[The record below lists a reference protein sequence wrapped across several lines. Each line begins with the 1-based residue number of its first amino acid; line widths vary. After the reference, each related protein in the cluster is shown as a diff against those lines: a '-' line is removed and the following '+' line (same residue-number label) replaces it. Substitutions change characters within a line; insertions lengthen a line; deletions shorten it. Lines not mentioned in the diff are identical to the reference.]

1 MNNREISRSELL
13 ASLEDLRSERKA
25 GQDDGER
32 LPPELQVH
40 QVELMVQNDE
50 LREIQHKFEGSLN
63 RYADLY
69 DFAPV
74 GYATFDG
81 KGCFREINLTA
92 AAMLGVERSHLL
104 GMPFGAYVAKGDI
117 QQFLDHLYACKA
129 RSAIT
134 AEITLA
140 PKGGKPLYVQ
150 LSSNCVTPAPPD
162 GPLYRTV
169 ITDLTEHRRAG
180 EELRLARQLKN
191 IIEFLPSAIFA
202 IDRDG
207 IVIAW
212 NRAMEDLTGIPK
224 DGMIGLGNHAYAVP
238 FYGEPRPILIDLV
251 MHGERTAR
259 LSYPELEG
267 EGEVLGA
274 QVYAPAL
281 YGGKGAHLAI
291 RAAPLRDDQ
300 GQRVGAIEQL
310 QDLTRQRSLEEA
322 GARAQ
327 KLESLGL
334 LAGGIAHDFNNYLAV
349 IPPNLQLI
357 KAKATKGL
365 EIERHLTAIQDVIRK
380 MVGLTNQLLT
390 FARGGAPVKKA
401 VSLAKLIE
409 ETSGFA
415 LRGSRSGCEL
425 SLAGDLW
432 LVEADEGQ
440 ISQVLSNL
448 VINANE
454 AMPAGGAIKIAA
466 ENARVKARSLPPLRA
481 GRYVKISVADSGQ
494 GIAAA
499 DLARI
504 FDPYFTTKQRGN
516 GLGLTTC
523 HSIITRHGGH
533 ISVASEVGKG
543 TTVDIYLPAARTHT
557 AAARDGGSGA
567 SEGKGRI
574 LLMDDERDIREA
586 TGEVLGVLGYE
597 VEYAAEG
604 EEAVRKYVEAKRAGE
619 PFAAVIMDLTI
630 RGGLGGKET
639 IARLREIDPGVKA
652 VVSSGYSNDPVMAD
666 FREHGFL
673 GVVAKPY
680 LIEELSKVLRR
691 VMAG

>member
-1 MNNREISRSELL
+1 M
-13 ASLEDLRSERKA
+13 
-25 GQDDGER
+25 
-32 LPPELQVH
+32 
-40 QVELMVQNDE
+40 
-50 LREIQHKFEGSLN
+50 
-63 RYADLY
+63 
-69 DFAPV
+69 

-92 AAMLGVERSHLL
+92 AAMLGAGRPRLL
-104 GMPFGAYVAKGDI
+104 GMPFMAYVAKGDI
-117 QQFLDHLYACKA
+117 QRFLDHLYACKA
-129 RSAIT
+129 TGANT
-134 AEITLA
+134 VEITLA
-140 PKGGKPLYVQ
+140 PNGGKPLYVQ

-162 GPLYRTV
+162 GPLYRTI
-169 ITDLTEHRRAG
+169 ITDLTERRRTG

-224 DGMIGLGNHAYAVP
+224 DGMIGLGDHAYAVP

-259 LSYPELEG
+259 LSYPELAS
-267 EGEVLGA
+267 EGEVLEA
-274 QVYAPAL
+274 QVFAPAL
-281 YGGKGAHLAI
+281 YGGKGAYLAV
-291 RAAPLRDDQ
+291 RAVPLRDDQ

-357 KAKATKGL
+357 KTKAAKGL
-365 EIERHLTAIQDVIRK
+365 DIERHLTAIQDVIRK

-390 FARGGAPVKKA
+390 FARGGSPVKKA

-409 ETSGFA
+409 ETSDFA

-432 LVEADEGQ
+432 LVDADEGQ
-440 ISQVLSNL
+440 INQVLSNI

-454 AMPAGGAIKIAA
+454 AMPDGGAIKISA
-466 ENARVKARSLPPLRA
+466 ENVRVKTGSLPLLRA
-481 GRYVKISVADSGQ
+481 GKYVKISVADSGQ

-504 FDPYFTTKQRGN
+504 FDPYFTTKQKGS

-523 HSIITRHGGH
+523 HSIIARHGGH

-543 TTVDIYLPAARTHT
+543 TTVDVYLPAAREPATPV
-557 AAARDGGSGA
+557 REGMSGA

-574 LLMDDERDIREA
+574 LLMDDEKDIREA
-586 TGEVLGVLGYE
+586 TGEILSLLGYE
-597 VEYAAEG
+597 VEYASDG
-604 EEAVRKYVEAKRAGE
+604 EEAIRKYNEAGHAGR
-619 PFAAVIMDLTI
+619 PVDVVIMDLDHPGRPRRQGNHRPTARDRP
-630 RGGLGGKET
+630 RGQGGRLQRVLERSGHGRLQGVRFSWRGQQAVPDRGFEHSTAQRLGGVEVSKDIEFRVSIP
-639 IARLREIDPGVKA
+639 IATPIPTPR
-652 VVSSGYSNDPVMAD
+652 
-666 FREHGFL
+666 
-673 GVVAKPY
+673 
-680 LIEELSKVLRR
+680 
-691 VMAG
+691 